1 MAATSGRRVVVLV
14 SGATSHRA
22 VLTNLDSLAA
32 AMAGF
37 SLVAYDRR
45 GRGDSGDT
53 PPYAPQREVED
64 LFAVV
69 GASGAQLV
77 HDLLEERPSRRLPR

>member
-1 MAATSGRRVVVLV
+1 MLETTTSADGTTIAFERYGEGEPVVLV

-22 VLTNLDSLAA
+22 VITNLDSLAA
-32 AMAGF
+32 AMDGF
-37 SLVAYDRR
+37 SLVSYDRR

-64 LFAVV
+64 LLDV
-69 GASGAQLV
+69 G
-77 HDLLEERPSRRLPR
+77 